1 MPPYPYRL
9 VIFDFDGTLADSFPW
24 FLEVFDHMAER
35 FGFENPDR
43 SHLVE
48 LRRLGPRELL
58 KRLKVPLLKLP
69 AIASYAQK
77 LQNQQI
83 AKIALFDGMAEVLR
97 ELKAR
102 GVTVAVVTSN
112 DADNVSAVL
121 GSELSGLIDHYSCGS
136 SLFGKAAKFKSVLR
150 AFKAIPAESLSIGD
164 ELRDIEAARKVGIA
178 AGAVTWGYAHED
190 SLLSAKPDHVFAK
203 PADILNVNAMTA
215 G

>member
-24 FLEVFDHMAER
+24 FLEVFDHLAER

-43 SHLVE
+43 SHLDE

-69 AIASYAQK
+69 AIATYAQR

-83 AKIALFDGMAEVLR
+83 EKIVLFDGIAEVIR
-97 ELKAR
+97 DLKAR
-102 GVTVAVVTSN
+102 GVTVVVVTSN
-112 DADNVSAVL
+112 DADNVRTVL
-121 GSELSGLIDHYSCGS
+121 GSELSTLIDHYSCGS
-136 SLFGKAAKFKSVLR
+136 SLFGKAAKFKTVLK
-150 AFKAIPAESLSIGD
+150 AFKTKPTEALSIGD

-178 AGAVTWGYAHED
+178 VGAVTWGYAHED
-190 SLLSAKPDHVFAK
+190 SLLSEKPDHVFAK
-203 PADILNVNAMTA
+203 PADILNI
-215 G
+215 

>member
-24 FLEVFDHMAER
+24 FLEVFDHLAER

-43 SHLVE
+43 SHLDE

-69 AIASYAQK
+69 AIATYAQR

-83 AKIALFDGMAEVLR
+83 EKIVLFDGIAEVIR
-97 ELKAR
+97 NLKAR
-102 GVTVAVVTSN
+102 GVTVVVVTSN
-112 DADNVSAVL
+112 DADNVRTVL
-121 GSELSGLIDHYSCGS
+121 GAELSALIDQYSCGS
-136 SLFGKAAKFKSVLR
+136 SLFGKAAKFKGVLK
-150 AFKAIPAESLSIGD
+150 AFKARPEATLSIGD

-178 AGAVTWGYAHED
+178 VGAVTWGYAHED
-190 SLLSAKPDHVFAK
+190 SLLSEKPDHVFEK
-203 PADILNVNAMTA
+203 PADILNI
-215 G
+215 